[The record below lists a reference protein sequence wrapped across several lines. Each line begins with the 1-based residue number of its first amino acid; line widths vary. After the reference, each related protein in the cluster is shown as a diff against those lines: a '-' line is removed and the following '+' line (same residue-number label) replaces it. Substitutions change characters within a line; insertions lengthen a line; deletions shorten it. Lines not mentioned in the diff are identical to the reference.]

1 MKDACTVLEMYI
13 MIPIYE
19 PTKTTN
25 KNYGGLLARQD
36 GPVEH
41 ENKKINTRAVIG
53 LPLPPTGVCPICMH
67 SPCIVMVWRL
77 GAAYNPS
84 TYQPT

>member
-19 PTKTTN
+19 ATKTTN

-41 ENKKINTRAVIG
+41 ENKKINTR
-53 LPLPPTGVCPICMH
+53 L
-67 SPCIVMVWRL
+67 
-77 GAAYNPS
+77 
-84 TYQPT
+84 